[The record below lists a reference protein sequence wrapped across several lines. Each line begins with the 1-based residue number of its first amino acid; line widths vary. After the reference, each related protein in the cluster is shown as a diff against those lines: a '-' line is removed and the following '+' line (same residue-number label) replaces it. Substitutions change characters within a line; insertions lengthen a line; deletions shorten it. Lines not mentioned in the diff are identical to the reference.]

1 MADEILE
8 ALKLKYMP
16 VFEEME
22 TRLVRVHDVYMEGD
36 KLVIRAVA
44 PTAEEKDRVWD
55 QIKYVDPSC
64 GDLIAEITVAQA
76 AQARAVGMAAPE
88 PIVYTVQ
95 PGDTLSKIAR
105 NYYGDAD
112 QSARI
117 FEANRDRLDDPDTI
131 QPGQRL
137 VIPQ

>member
-8 ALKLKYMP
+8 ALKLKYLP
-16 VFEEME
+16 VFQEME
-22 TRLVRVHDVYMEGD
+22 THRVRVDDVHMEGD
-36 KLVIRAVA
+36 KLLVRAVV

-55 QIKYVDPSC
+55 EIKYVDPSFS
-64 GDLIAEITVAQA
+64 DLIAEITVAQA
-76 AQARAVGMAAPE
+76 AQARAVGIAVPE
-88 PIVYTVQ
+88 PLVYTVQ
-95 PGDTLSKIAR
+95 PGDTLSRIAR

-112 QSARI
+112 QSSRI
-117 FEANRDRLDDPDTI
+117 FEANRDRLDDPEAI

>member
-1 MADEILE
+1 MGDEILE

-16 VFEEME
+16 VFQEME
-22 TRLVRVHDVYMEGD
+22 TRLVRVHDVHMEGD
-36 KLVIRAVA
+36 KLLIRAVA
-44 PTAEEKDRVWD
+44 PTAEEKDRIWD
-55 QIKYVDPSC
+55 QIKYVDPGYS
-64 GDLIAEITVAQA
+64 DLIAEITVAQA
-76 AQARAVGMAAPE
+76 AQALAIGIAAPE

-95 PGDTLSKIAR
+95 PGDTLSRIAR

-112 QSARI
+112 QSTRI